1 MTLIARHNFVSPW
14 PQGGDARRVYGPQ
27 WNDDHPITGTADATQ
42 LNANVVQS
50 VVSDTNV
57 VGAISNQ
64 TLTLSWS
71 GVLSASRGGFGVNV
85 NASTGVPVFSAGV
98 PTFAPTTGTGNA
110 VLATSPTISN
120 PTISSINSAIAI
132 QFLNGA
138 NAQQADVGALV
149 VAANYSATPP
159 TNGIYTQGG
168 VAFAGSS
175 SGTTQV
181 NAAVAASGT
190 LTLPAVTDTLV
201 GQSAAQTLSNKTL
214 VAPALGTPA
223 SGTLTNCTGL
233 PVSTGVSGFGT
244 GVATFLAT
252 PTSAN
257 LRAAITDEVGTG
269 AAYFVGGALGTPAS
283 ATLTNAT
290 GLPLATGVTGNLQ
303 AVNVN
308 GGTGA
313 STTTFLRGDMT
324 WQTPPGGGNVS
335 TSGSPTS
342 GQLAFFA
349 SATSI
354 QGVTINPVINSLG
367 ANVSISNT
375 TSYFDG
381 PTSSQGAAT
390 GTFYVS
396 GYVSLFCSSATNS
409 YTLRLWDGTTV
420 AASTFASS
428 AAANQSVVVHIS
440 AIVTNPAGAIRISVK
455 NTNNT
460 SSIMQF
466 NATGDSKDCTIS
478 VYRIS

>member
-1 MTLIARHNFVSPW
+1 MTLVVRHSFVSPW
-14 PQGGDARRVYGPQ
+14 PQGSDARRVYGPQ
-27 WNDDHPITGTADATQ
+27 WNADHPITGTADASQ
-42 LNANVVQS
+42 LNPSVVQS

-57 VGAISNQ
+57 TGAISSQ

-149 VAANYSATPP
+149 VASNYSATPP

-168 VAFAGSS
+168 IAFAGGT
-175 SGTTQV
+175 SGSVLVQATSG
-181 NAAVAASGT
+181 AASGT
-190 LTLPAVTDTLV
+190 LTLPSITGTVVADN
-201 GQSAAQTLSNKTL
+201 AAQTLTNKTL
-214 VAPALGTPA
+214 TSPTIGGTGLTLSGSTSGSTILRPSATA
-223 SGTLTNCTGL
+223 SGTLTL
-233 PVSTGVSGFGT
+233 PATTDTVCV
-244 GVATFLAT
+244 VA
-252 PTSAN
+252 
-257 LRAAITDEVGTG
+257 
-269 AAYFVGGALGTPAS
+269 GGQ
-283 ATLTNAT
+283 TLTNKTISGASNT
-290 GLPLATGVTGNLQ
+290 IINIPLATAVSGNLPV
-303 AVNVN
+303 VNLG

-313 STTTFLRGDMT
+313 STTTFWRGDGT
-324 WQTPPGGGNVS
+324 WATPAGGGTVS
-335 TSGSPTS
+335 TTGSPSS
-342 GQLAFFA
+342 GQLAFF
-349 SATSI
+349 SGGTSI
-354 QGVTINPVINSLG
+354 TGVTINPVINSLG
-367 ANVSISNT
+367 ANVSITNT
-375 TSYFDG
+375 TSFFDG

-396 GYVSLFCSSATNS
+396 GYVSLFGSSATNP
-409 YTLRLWDGTTV
+409 YTVRLWDGTTV

>member
-27 WNDDHPITGTADATQ
+27 WNDDHPITGTADASQ

-149 VAANYSATPP
+149 VASNYSATPP

-168 VAFAGSS
+168 VAFAGGT
-175 SGTTQV
+175 SGSVLVQATSGAASGVLTLPSITGTV
-181 NAAVAASGT
+181 VADNAAQTLTNKTLTSPTIGGTGLTLSGSTSGSTILRPSATASGT
-190 LTLPAVTDTLV
+190 LTLPATTDTV
-201 GQSAAQTLSNKTL
+201 CVVAGGQ
-214 VAPALGTPA
+214 
-223 SGTLTNCTGL
+223 TLTNKTI
-233 PVSTGVSGFGT
+233 SG
-244 GVATFLAT
+244 
-252 PTSAN
+252 AN
-257 LRAAITDEVGTG
+257 N
-269 AAYFVGGALGTPAS
+269 
-283 ATLTNAT
+283 TLTN
-290 GLPLATGVTGNLQ
+290 LPAANISGNMQ
-303 AVNVN
+303 VANFN

-313 STTTFLRGDMT
+313 STSTFLRGDMT

-354 QGVTINPVINSLG
+354 QGVTVNPVINSLG
-367 ANVSISNT
+367 ANVSITNT
-375 TSYFDG
+375 TSFFDG

-396 GYVSLFCSSATNS
+396 GYVSLFGSSATNP
-409 YTLRLWDGTTV
+409 YTVRLWDGTTV

-440 AIVTNPAGAIRISVK
+440 ALVTNPAGAIRISVK